1 MAGARGDAPGGLR
14 FMTSRWPDS
23 FTGYHQR
30 HSTPPTTTCHQEPTS
45 KCPSLSV
52 PGTIAGAPQ
61 DRLTILSFLGGMM
74 IDSTLA
80 KAERKLTSSSS
91 SFFGF
96 GGSSTSKIEEAR
108 ELYIS
113 AANQFKVEKKWKDSG
128 DAFCKAA
135 ECSLKLG
142 EKDDA
147 GNDFWSAAKSY
158 NKSTPELGIACLRRT
173 VEILIEKGRFRQAAD
188 RQKDIGRIFQ
198 QDAGDLQGALDAFL
212 QAAEWY
218 AQEDAH
224 ATANGCYKDAADL
237 AAQLEQYPV
246 AIENFEIVAQN
257 SLSSPLTRYNVKEYF
272 FKAGLCHLCTG
283 DVVSTKRAIEKYA
296 ELDPSFVQQ
305 REYKFLLAIV
315 DAYDAGNQEEFT
327 NQVAEFDSMM
337 KLDSWKTAILLNI
350 KRGIQEEPGL
360 L

>member
-1 MAGARGDAPGGLR
+1 MPSGAED
-14 FMTSRWPDS
+14 
-23 FTGYHQR
+23 
-30 HSTPPTTTCHQEPTS
+30 
-45 KCPSLSV
+45 
-52 PGTIAGAPQ
+52 
-61 DRLTILSFLGGMM
+61 
-74 IDSTLA
+74 TLA
-80 KAERKLTSSSS
+80 KADRKLTSSSS

-96 GGSSTSKIEEAR
+96 GGGSTSKIEEAR

-158 NKSTPELGIACLRRT
+158 NKSNPELGIACLRRT

-224 ATANGCYKDAADL
+224 ATANGCYKDAADI

-296 ELDPSFVQQ
+296 ELDPGFVQQ

>member
-1 MAGARGDAPGGLR
+1 M
-14 FMTSRWPDS
+14 
-23 FTGYHQR
+23 
-30 HSTPPTTTCHQEPTS
+30 
-45 KCPSLSV
+45 PSSAHD
-52 PGTIAGAPQ
+52 T
-61 DRLTILSFLGGMM
+61 LT
-74 IDSTLA
+74 
-80 KAERKLTSSSS
+80 KADRKLTSSSS

-96 GGSSTSKIEEAR
+96 GGSSSSKLEEAR

-113 AANQFKVEKKWKDSG
+113 AANQFKVEKSWKDSG

-158 NKSTPELGIACLRRT
+158 NKCNPELGIASLRRT
-173 VEILIEKGRFRQAAD
+173 VEILVERGRFRQAAD
-188 RQKDIGRIFQ
+188 RQKDIGKMFQ

-224 ATANGCYKDAADL
+224 ATANGCYKDVADL

-246 AIENFEIVAQN
+246 AIENFELVAQN
-257 SLSSPLTRYNVKEYF
+257 SLSSALTRYSVKEYL

-283 DVVSTKRAIEKYA
+283 DVVGTKRALERYA
-296 ELDPSFVQQ
+296 EMDPSFVQS

-315 DAYDAGNQEEFT
+315 DAYEAGNQEEFT
-327 NQVAEFDSMM
+327 NQVAEFDAMM

-350 KRGIQEEPGL
+350 KRSIQEEPGL